1 MLAWVLLNLR
11 EPMTHKPHQPQIIP
25 PSTEKLGHKIRK
37 GTTETS
43 RLFINVDQAIRRPM
57 TAPLSR
63 YVE

>member
-1 MLAWVLLNLR
+1 
-11 EPMTHKPHQPQIIP
+11 MTHKPHQPQIIP

>member
-1 MLAWVLLNLR
+1 
-11 EPMTHKPHQPQIIP
+11 MTPKPHPSQIVP
-25 PSTEKLGHKIRK
+25 TSPEKLGRKVRK

-43 RLFINVDQAIRRPM
+43 HLFLDVDQAIRRPM